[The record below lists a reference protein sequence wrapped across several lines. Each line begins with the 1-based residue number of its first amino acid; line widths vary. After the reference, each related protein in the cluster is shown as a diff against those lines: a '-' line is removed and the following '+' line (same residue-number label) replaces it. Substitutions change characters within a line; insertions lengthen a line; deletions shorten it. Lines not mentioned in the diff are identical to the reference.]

1 MINKSSF
8 GGYLTAWHEAGS
20 GGQKIVLLHCSLA
33 HGGAWKGV
41 MKLLSP
47 DFKLYAPDL
56 PGQGQS
62 QDWDQK
68 ILFGIIPNA
77 INLGSQI
84 NIWDPELELSKY
96 CFFPNLPLP

>member
-1 MINKSSF
+1 M
-8 GGYLTAWHEAGS
+8 
-20 GGQKIVLLHCSLA
+20 VLHCALA

-68 ILFGIIPNA
+68 ILFQDQSVVATVGLLNEIGEPCHLIGHSRMGRSA
-77 INLGSQI
+77 TRHFQRI
-84 NIWDPELELSKY
+84 LS
-96 CFFPNLPLP
+96 PNLVNGL